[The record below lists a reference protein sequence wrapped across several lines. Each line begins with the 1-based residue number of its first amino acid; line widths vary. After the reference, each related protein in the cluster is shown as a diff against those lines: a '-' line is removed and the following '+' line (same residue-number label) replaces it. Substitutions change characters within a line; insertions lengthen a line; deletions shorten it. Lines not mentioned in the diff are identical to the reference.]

1 VRGVLSELSRLKQS
15 LEEKN
20 LMDPHISVL
29 TAILNSIAQSDENGV
44 SVAEEVDFVP
54 FNLSYLRDFS
64 EESEEARNPLGGR
77 DQNAP
82 DALPA

>member
-1 VRGVLSELSRLKQS
+1 
-15 LEEKN
+15 
-20 LMDPHISVL
+20 MDPHISVL
-29 TAILNSIAQSDENGV
+29 TAILNSIAYQSDENGV

-64 EESEEARNPLGGR
+64 EESEEARNPFGGR
-77 DQNAP
+77 DQNAT

>member
-1 VRGVLSELSRLKQS
+1 
-15 LEEKN
+15 
-20 LMDPHISVL
+20 MDPHISVL
-29 TAILNSIAQSDENGV
+29 TAILNSIAYQSDENGV

-64 EESEEARNPLGGR
+64 GKSEEARNPFGGR

>member
-1 VRGVLSELSRLKQS
+1 
-15 LEEKN
+15 
-20 LMDPHISVL
+20 MDPHISVL
-29 TAILNSIAQSDENGV
+29 TAILNSIAYQSDENGA

>member
-1 VRGVLSELSRLKQS
+1 
-15 LEEKN
+15 
-20 LMDPHISVL
+20 MDPHISVL
-29 TAILNSIAQSDENGV
+29 TAILNSIAYQSDENGA

-64 EESEEARNPLGGR
+64 EKSEEARNPFGGR
-77 DQNAP
+77 DQNAS

>member
-1 VRGVLSELSRLKQS
+1 
-15 LEEKN
+15 
-20 LMDPHISVL
+20 MDPHISVL
-29 TAILNSIAQSDENGV
+29 TAILNSIAYQSDENGG

-64 EESEEARNPLGGR
+64 EESEEARNPFEGR